1 MYSNGQNPLNTST
14 VTTEYSKTNVNK
26 HTVGNSTIYQVL
38 INAQMPIMRSYFALD
53 KMINDKQYDINRSA
67 IRKQIEI
74 VIDVQITKSSGLLI
88 KMI

>member
-1 MYSNGQNPLNTST
+1 
-14 VTTEYSKTNVNK
+14 
-26 HTVGNSTIYQVL
+26 
-38 INAQMPIMRSYFALD
+38 MPIMRSYFALD
-53 KMINDKQYDINRSA
+53 EMINDKQYDINKSA